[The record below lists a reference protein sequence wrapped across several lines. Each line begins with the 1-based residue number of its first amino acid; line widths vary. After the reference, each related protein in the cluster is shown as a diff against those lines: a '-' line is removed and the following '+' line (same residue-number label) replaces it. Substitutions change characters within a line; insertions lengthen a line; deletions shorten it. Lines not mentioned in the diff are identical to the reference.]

1 MPLWLSAEEQA
12 TPWSQPWVL
21 IFRVPSPQ
29 RTEIWLSPHIP
40 ESEGRPYVD
49 RLQMANDIGS
59 SQPTPLLGTVCPLPE
74 SSFHTL
80 SRTPQS
86 SGLCQA
92 GRGPGLASYSVLVH
106 MHASMPG
113 CTQNANMCPWAPLHT
128 LCCCHLLWLRA
139 HTHRHHH
146 TCAHT
151 PCHVLTHR
159 HMECARDP
167 EEVEHCQQ
175 QARL

>member
-1 MPLWLSAEEQA
+1 MPL
-12 TPWSQPWVL
+12 SQSWVL

-29 RTEIWLSPHIP
+29 RTETWLSPHIP
-40 ESEGRPYVD
+40 ESEGRPFVD
-49 RLQMANDIGS
+49 SLQMANDIGS
-59 SQPTPLLGTVCPLPE
+59 SQPTPSLDMVCPLPE

-80 SRTPQS
+80 SWTLS
-86 SGLCQA
+86 LGLCQS
-92 GRGPGLASYSVLVH
+92 GRGPGLASYSVHVH
-106 MHASMPG
+106 MARKHAWVHTE
-113 CTQNANMCPWAPLHT
+113 CKHVPLGTTAH
-128 LCCCHLLWLRA
+128 CAVAISFGIRA